1 MAEVI
6 SIRFRGGSK
15 NYYFDPHGL
24 QVAAEE
30 YVVVETAQGMEYVK
44 CVEGNHE
51 VPDQSVIQPLRDRK
65 STRLNS
71 SH

>member
-44 CVEGNHE
+44 CVEIGRASCRE
-51 VPDQSVIQPLRDRK
+51 RV
-65 STRLNS
+65 
-71 SH
+71 

>member
-24 QVAAEE
+24 QVAAELTE
-30 YVVVETAQGMEYVK
+30 
-44 CVEGNHE
+44 
-51 VPDQSVIQPLRDRK
+51 LR
-65 STRLNS
+65 
-71 SH
+71 